1 MAGNLYVTE
10 YAALGLGQASQIP
23 QEPAIADYRIA
34 VGAGSTNPPQNF
46 NIATRFVRLHADS
59 TNAVSV
65 VIGPV
70 GTSAATTNQ
79 RLAPNQTEYKAIPQN
94 AGYGVYSIQNT

>member
-1 MAGNLYVTE
+1 
-10 YAALGLGQASQIP
+10 
-23 QEPAIADYRIA
+23 
-34 VGAGSTNPPQNF
+34 
-46 NIATRFVRLHADS
+46 LHADS